1 MCRSVQAH
9 APGGEPAPVN
19 IGRSLLKGSVV
30 STVALVAQ
38 VVLAFVV
45 TPLLVHSLGVQ
56 TYGIW
61 LLLTALIGQYA
72 LFDFGISSAVAR
84 FVAAAAGRNDEE
96 EIHAVV
102 NTALVLFA
110 LIGAVCLLVTLGL
123 AFLAGHLTSHPAE
136 VPVIRTCVLLVG
148 GMVAVGFPV
157 RIFQGVLKAY
167 LRYDLIAFAGLAKL
181 ILTNLLIWIFLRAG
195 YGIVCLAVIT
205 ALAGA
210 LEYLLTIRFAYRAF
224 PALRLGFDFYRKAT
238 RGTLLD
244 YSWRSFILG
253 VTQQIR
259 FKLDLVVIASVL
271 REKSLITHYSIGAR
285 FMDQFV
291 ELVGNL
297 VGGQLMPVFSRYQGR
312 GEYDLVRDRFLSAT
326 RVSTIVS
333 VFFGASLA
341 FYGGAFIE
349 RWMGPG
355 YGDSTTI
362 LLILAGPFT
371 LALAQTPG
379 VGLLYGMSKHH
390 LLAWICAGAAVVNLT
405 LSVVFAKIYGM
416 NGVALG
422 TAVELTLNFLFVFP
436 LVVCRVAR
444 VPLRTFFADA
454 LFGTVAKC
462 LLPLGLYFFLVRQFL
477 EPNYLRLVTLVVGQ
491 ALVFGPAAFYGVLR
505 KDERELLV
513 GAFRRRSPSPA

>member
-1 MCRSVQAH
+1 M
-9 APGGEPAPVN
+9 N

-30 STVALVAQ
+30 STIALVAQ

-61 LLLTALIGQYA
+61 LLLTSLIGQYA

-84 FVAAAAGRNDEE
+84 FVSAASARNDEA

-102 NTALVLFA
+102 NTALALFA
-110 LIGAVCLLVTLGL
+110 IIGTACLLLTLGL
-123 AFLAGHLTSHPAE
+123 AFFADRLASAPDE
-136 VPVIRTCVLLVG
+136 VAVVRTCVLIVG
-148 GMVAVGFPV
+148 SLVAVGFPV
-157 RIFQGVLKAY
+157 RVFQGILKAY

-181 ILTNLLIWIFLRAG
+181 ILTNLLIWILLRAG

-205 ALAGA
+205 ALAGVI
-210 LEYLLTIRFAYRAF
+210 EYFLTIRFAYRAF
-224 PALRLGFDFYRKAT
+224 PALRLGFGSYRSAT
-238 RGTLLD
+238 RGMLLD

-297 VGGQLMPVFSRYQGR
+297 VGGQLMPVFSRYEGR

-355 YGDSTTI
+355 FGDSTTI

-371 LALAQTPG
+371 LALSQTPG
-379 VGLLYGMSKHH
+379 VGLLYGLSKHH

-436 LVVCRVAR
+436 VVVCRVAK

-454 LFGTVAKC
+454 LFGTLAKC
-462 LLPLGLYFFLVRQFL
+462 LLPLGLYFFAVRQLL
-477 EPNYLRLVTLVVGQ
+477 EPGYLRLILLVVGQ
-491 ALVFGPAAFYGVLR
+491 AVVFAPAVFYGVLR
-505 KDERELLV
+505 KDERELLR
-513 GAFRRRSPSPA
+513 GAFRRRSPSAL

>member
-1 MCRSVQAH
+1 M
-9 APGGEPAPVN
+9 N

-30 STVALVAQ
+30 STIVLVAQ
-38 VVLAFVV
+38 VVLTFVI
-45 TPLLVHSLGVQ
+45 TPILVHSLGVQ

-61 LLLTALIGQYA
+61 LLLTSLIGQYA

-84 FVAAAAGRNDEE
+84 FVSAASARHDEA

-102 NTALVLFA
+102 NTALALFA
-110 LIGAVCLLVTLGL
+110 VIGTACLLLTLGL
-123 AFLAGHLTSHPAE
+123 AFFADRLASAPHE
-136 VPVIRTCVLLVG
+136 VAMVRTCVLIVG
-148 GMVAVGFPV
+148 SLVAVGFPV
-157 RIFQGVLKAY
+157 RIFQGILKAY

-181 ILTNLLIWIFLRAG
+181 ILSNLLIWFFLRAG
-195 YGIVCLAVIT
+195 YGLVCLAVIT
-205 ALAGA
+205 ALAGVI
-210 LEYLLTIRFAYRAF
+210 EYLLTIRFAYRAF
-224 PALRLGFDFYRKAT
+224 PALRLGRGLYRTAT
-238 RGTLLD
+238 RGTLFD
-244 YSWRSFILG
+244 YSWRSFVLG
-253 VTQQIR
+253 LTQQIR
-259 FKLDLVVIASVL
+259 FKVDLVVIASVL
-271 REKSLITHYSIGAR
+271 REKSLITHYAIGAR
-285 FMDQFV
+285 FMDHFV

-297 VGGQLMPVFSRYQGR
+297 VGGQLMPVFSRYEGR
-312 GEYDLVRDRFLSAT
+312 GELGLVRDRFLSAT

-341 FYGGAFIE
+341 LYGGAFIE

-355 YGDSTTI
+355 FGDSITI

-422 TAVELTLNFLFVFP
+422 TAAELLLTFLFVFP
-436 LVVCRVAR
+436 VVVCRVAK

-454 LFGTVAKC
+454 LFGTLAKC
-462 LLPLGLYFFLVRQFL
+462 LLVIGLYFFLVRSFI
-477 EPNYLRLVTLVVGQ
+477 EPHYLRLLLLVVGQ
-491 ALVFGPAAFYGVLR
+491 ALIFGPAAFFGVLK
-505 KDERELLV
+505 KDEREFLLR
-513 GAFRRRSPSPA
+513 ALRRESPAAV

>member
-1 MCRSVQAH
+1 M
-9 APGGEPAPVN
+9 N
-19 IGRSLLKGSVV
+19 IGRNLLKGSVV
-30 STVALVAQ
+30 STIALVAQ
-38 VVLAFVV
+38 VVLAFVI
-45 TPLLVHSLGVQ
+45 TPLLVRCLGVQ
-56 TYGIW
+56 TYGVW
-61 LLLTALIGQYA
+61 LLLTAIVGQYA

-84 FVAAAAGRNDEE
+84 FVAAAAGKSDET

-110 LIGAVCLLVTLGL
+110 FVGAACLLVTCGL
-123 AFLAGHLTSHPAE
+123 ALFADRLAARPEDASI
-136 VPVIRTCVLLVG
+136 IRNCVLIVG
-148 GMVAVGFPV
+148 GLVALGFPV

-181 ILTNLLIWIFLRAG
+181 ILTNLLIWIFLPAG
-195 YGIVCLAVIT
+195 YGIVCLALIT
-205 ALAGA
+205 ALAGVI
-210 LEYLLTIRFAYRAF
+210 EYVLTIRFACRAF
-224 PALRLGFDFYRKAT
+224 PALRLGIGFYRPTT
-238 RGTLLD
+238 RGSLLD

-285 FMDQFV
+285 FMDHFV

-297 VGGQLMPVFSRYQGR
+297 VGGQLMPVFSRYEGR
-312 GEYDLVRDRFLSAT
+312 GELDLVRDRFLSAT

-355 YGDSTTI
+355 FGDSATI

-405 LSVVFAKIYGM
+405 LSVVFAKMYGM
-416 NGVALG
+416 NGVAMG

-436 LVVCRVAR
+436 IVVCRVAN

-454 LFGTVAKC
+454 LFGTLAKC
-462 LLPLGLYFFLVRQFL
+462 LLPLGLYFFSVRQFL
-477 EPNYLRLVTLVVGQ
+477 EPGYLRLFLLVVGQ
-491 ALVFGPAAFYGVLR
+491 AVVFAPAVFYGVLR
-505 KDERELLV
+505 KGERELLV
-513 GAFRRRSPSPA
+513 GAFRRRSPSGGN